1 MHSLIAIYLFEC
13 EGCTFVLLN
22 LSFFLSK
29 RKINFLLLFPS
40 SPQFFMILH
49 TSWYFIFSFKTESI
63 YAMGFQGYSYAIQAE
78 VFSRA
83 TKAKPFL
90 MGEKED

>member
-1 MHSLIAIYLFEC
+1 
-13 EGCTFVLLN
+13 
-22 LSFFLSK
+22 
-29 RKINFLLLFPS
+29 
-40 SPQFFMILH
+40 MILH